1 MAKLKVY
8 AISKKIQDEGEKLL
22 ADIQNIGKELD
33 QYTRVLE
40 ELEMKQLRIVKQQE
54 MEAKRKAEE
63 ERREEEQKRREAE
76 IAEAQK
82 KQEEEQKRAAEEAK
96 KATEEKAK
104 ADKKKADTKKAK
116 ETEKAKPEAGTPKPK
131 ENAPKAEENKESA
144 KSAAPAKKEA
154 QRPAAAARKNA
165 PPRSAD
171 EKPRKYTGVPKK
183 QDNRGGRGRA
193 PSQSRDRRGP
203 RQDVVESFLKKPPVV
218 PEKDEQSTK
227 PGRSY
232 QENQKNKDRRHTK
245 DKWDDK
251 DKVFLNKE
259 QRKRSQYNRRR
270 SSATTAAERKKAI
283 TMGESISVKDLSER
297 IGIAVNDI
305 IKKLM
310 AMGIMAT
317 INNELD
323 YDTAAIIADDF
334 GIAIEKKAVKS
345 YEERLSDEEIHDDE
359 TNQLLR
365 PPIVTVMGHVDHGKT
380 SLLDAIRDANVTGQ
394 EAGGITQH
402 IGAYTVRHKGKDIT
416 FIDTPGHEAFTSMRA
431 RGAQVTDVAILVV
444 AADDGVM
451 PQTVEAINHANAA
464 KVPIII
470 AINKMDLPNANPDR
484 VKQSLSEHNVL
495 VEEWGGET
503 IAVPVSAVKK
513 TGIDTLLEMISLQA
527 EMLELTANPD
537 TKARG
542 TIIEA
547 QLDKGRG
554 PVATI
559 LVQKGTLRVG
569 DSIVAGTAFGR
580 VRAMTDHKGKR
591 IEEAGPSI
599 PVEIQGL
606 SSVPLAGDVIY
617 AVEDDRLAKQVAEER
632 QDNIKIEQG
641 KATSR
646 VSLDDLFNHIKEGDR
661 VDLNIIIKADVQ
673 GSVEAVI
680 QALEKLSNDQVSVQ
694 VKHGGVGAISESDVM
709 LATASD
715 ALIIGFNVRASQ
727 NASDLAERE
736 GVDIRTYRV
745 IYDAIEDVLAAMKG
759 LLAPEFKE
767 VTIGRAE
774 VRAVFKVSGVGT
786 IAGCYVTDGKIAR
799 NADITV
805 VRDGVVVYTGTI
817 HSLKRFKDDAKEV
830 ATGYE
835 CGIGIQNFNDIKE
848 GDILE
853 ASIRQEV
860 K

>member
-1 MAKLKVY
+1 MP
-8 AISKKIQDEGEKLL
+8 
-22 ADIQNIGKELD
+22 
-33 QYTRVLE
+33 T
-40 ELEMKQLRIVKQQE
+40 
-54 MEAKRKAEE
+54 
-63 ERREEEQKRREAE
+63 
-76 IAEAQK
+76 
-82 KQEEEQKRAAEEAK
+82 
-96 KATEEKAK
+96 
-104 ADKKKADTKKAK
+104 
-116 ETEKAKPEAGTPKPK
+116 
-131 ENAPKAEENKESA
+131 AP
-144 KSAAPAKKEA
+144 
-154 QRPAAAARKNA
+154 QRPAYDKKPAPRAA
-165 PPRSAD
+165 S
-171 EKPRKYTGVPKK
+171 EQPRKYTGVPKK
-183 QDNRGGRGRA
+183 QDNRGGRNYG
-193 PSQSRDRRGP
+193 PSSQPRGDRRGP
-203 RQDVVESFLKKPPVV
+203 QRQDVVESFLKKPPVV
-218 PEKDEQSTK
+218 PEKDEQAAK

-259 QRKRSQYNRRR
+259 QRKRSQYNKRRKNV
-270 SSATTAAERKKAI
+270 STAIERKKAI
-283 TMGESISVKDLSER
+283 TMGESISVKELSEK

-310 AMGIMAT
+310 SMGIMAT

-323 YDTAAIIADDF
+323 FETAAIIADDF
-334 GIAIEKKAVKS
+334 GIVIEKKAVKS
-345 YEERLSDEEIHDDE
+345 YEEKLSDEEIHDDE
-359 TNQLLR
+359 SNQIPR

-380 SLLDAIRDANVTGQ
+380 SLLDAIRSANVTQQ

-402 IGAYTVRHKGKDIT
+402 IGAYTVKHGGKDIT

-451 PQTVEAINHANAA
+451 PQTIEAINHAKDA
-464 KVPIII
+464 KVPVIV
-470 AINKMDLPNANPDR
+470 AINKMDLPDANPDR
-484 VKQSLSEHNVL
+484 VKQALAEHNIL
-495 VEEWGGET
+495 VEEWGGDT
-503 IAVPVSAVKK
+503 IAVPVSATKR
-513 TGIDTLLEMISLQA
+513 TGIDTLLEMITLQA
-527 EMLELTANPD
+527 EMLELTANPG

-569 DSIVAGTAFGR
+569 DSIVAGTTFGR
-580 VRAMTDHKGKR
+580 VRAMTDHRGER

-632 QDNIKIEQG
+632 QDIIKIEQN
-641 KATSR
+641 KATSK
-646 VSLDDLFNHIKEGDR
+646 VSLDDLFSHIKEGDR
-661 VDLNIIIKADVQ
+661 VDLNLIIKADVQ
-673 GSVEAVI
+673 GSVEAVT
-680 QALEKLSNDQVSVQ
+680 QALEKLSTDQVNVQ

-709 LATASD
+709 LASTSGS
-715 ALIIGFNVRASQ
+715 LIIGFNVRASV
-727 NASDLAERE
+727 NAGDLAERE
-736 GVDIRTYRV
+736 GIDIRTYRV
-745 IYDAIEDVLAAMKG
+745 IYDAIEDVQAAMKG

-786 IAGCYVTDGKIAR
+786 IAGCYVTDGKITR

-805 VRDGVVVYTGTI
+805 VRDGVVVYTGSI
-817 HSLKRFKDDAKEV
+817 QSLKRFKDDVKEV
-830 ATGYE
+830 NTGYE
-835 CGIGIQNFNDIKE
+835 CGIGVQNFNDIKE

-853 ASIRQEV
+853 ASIQQEV
-860 K
+860 KQ

>member
-22 ADIQNIGKELD
+22 SDIQNIGKELD

-63 ERREEEQKRREAE
+63 ERREEERKQREAE
-76 IAEAQK
+76 MLEAQK
-82 KQEEEQKRAAEEAK
+82 KQEEEQKRAAEAAK
-96 KATEEKAK
+96 KAAEEKAK
-104 ADKKKADTKKAK
+104 ADAEKKKQQEEEQAK
-116 ETEKAKPEAGTPKPK
+116 EAAKVEAPKPK
-131 ENAPKAEENKESA
+131 ETPAAEKPA
-144 KSAAPAKKEA
+144 LKKTAPAAEKK
-154 QRPAAAARKNA
+154 PAARGT
-165 PPRSAD
+165 S
-171 EKPRKYTGVPKK
+171 EQPRKYTGVPKK
-183 QDNRGGRGRA
+183 QDNRGGRGYA
-193 PSQSRDRRGP
+193 PSSQPRGRNNGP
-203 RQDVVESFLKKPPVV
+203 RRDVVESFLKKPPVV
-218 PEKDEQSTK
+218 PEKDEQAAK

-259 QRKRSQYNRRR
+259 RRKRNQSRKRRKNV
-270 SSATTAAERKKAI
+270 STAVERKKAI
-283 TMGESISVKDLSER
+283 TMGESISVKELSEK

-310 AMGIMAT
+310 SMGIMAT

-323 YDTAAIIADDF
+323 FDTAAIIADDF
-334 GIAIEKKAVKS
+334 GISIEKKAVKS

-359 TNQLLR
+359 TNQLPR

-380 SLLDAIRDANVTGQ
+380 SLLDAIRSANVTGQ

-402 IGAYTVRHKGKDIT
+402 IGAYTVKHDGKDIT

-431 RGAQVTDVAILVV
+431 RGAQVTDIAILVV

-451 PQTVEAINHANAA
+451 PQTVEAINHAKDAG
-464 KVPIII
+464 VPMIV
-470 AINKMDLPNANPDR
+470 AVNKIDLPDANPDR
-484 VKQSLSEHNVL
+484 VKQSLAEHNVL
-495 VEEWGGET
+495 VEEWGGDT
-503 IAVPVSAVKK
+503 IAVPVSAVKR
-513 TGIDTLLEMISLQA
+513 TGIDTLLEMITLQS

-580 VRAMTDHKGKR
+580 VRAMIDHRGER
-591 IEEAGPSI
+591 VEEAGPSI

-617 AVEDDRLAKQVAEER
+617 AVADDRLAKQVAEER
-632 QDNIKIEQG
+632 QDNIKIEQN
-641 KATSR
+641 KATSK
-646 VSLDDLFNHIKEGDR
+646 VSLDDLFSHIKEGDR

-673 GSVEAVI
+673 GSVEAVT
-680 QALEKLSNDQVSVQ
+680 QALEKLSTDQVNVQ

-709 LATASD
+709 LATASG
-715 ALIIGFNVRASQ
+715 ALIIGFNVRASA
-727 NASDLAERE
+727 NASDLAEKE
-736 GVDIRTYRV
+736 GIDIRTYRV
-745 IYDAIEDVLAAMKG
+745 IYDAIEDVQAAMKG

-774 VRAVFKVSGVGT
+774 VRAIFKVSGVGT
-786 IAGCYVTDGKIAR
+786 IAGCYVTDGKITR

-805 VRDGVVVYTGTI
+805 VRDGVVVYTGSI
-817 HSLKRFKDDAKEV
+817 QSLKRFKDDVKEV
-830 ATGYE
+830 NTGYE

-853 ASIRQEV
+853 ASIQQEV
-860 K
+860 KQ

>member
-8 AISKKIQDEGEKLL
+8 AISKKIQDEGQKLL
-22 ADIQNIGKELD
+22 GDIQNIGKELD

-54 MEAKRKAEE
+54 LEAKRKAEE
-63 ERREEEQKRREAE
+63 ERREEERKQREAE
-76 IAEAQK
+76 MLEAQK
-82 KQEEEQKRAAEEAK
+82 KQEEEQKRAAEEAAK
-96 KATEEKAK
+96 KAADEKAK
-104 ADKKKADTKKAK
+104 AEAEKKKQLEEQKAK
-116 ETEKAKPEAGTPKPK
+116 AEAAKPK
-131 ENAPKAEENKESA
+131 EEKPAAEKT
-144 KSAAPAKKEA
+144 APAKTA
-154 QRPAAAARKNA
+154 PAAEKKPPAR
-165 PPRSAD
+165 STS
-171 EKPRKYTGVPKK
+171 EQPRKYTGVPKK
-183 QDNRGGRGRA
+183 QDNRGGRGHA
-193 PSQSRDRRGP
+193 PSNQTRGRGNGP
-203 RQDVVESFLKKPPVV
+203 RRDVVESFLKKPPVV
-218 PEKDEQSTK
+218 PEKDEQAAK

-245 DKWDDK
+245 NKWDDK

-259 QRKRSQYNRRR
+259 RRKRNQSRKRRKNV
-270 SSATTAAERKKAI
+270 STAVERKKAI
-283 TMGESISVKDLSER
+283 TMGESISVKELSEK

-323 YDTAAIIADDF
+323 FETAAIIADDF
-334 GIAIEKKAVKS
+334 GISIEKKAVKT
-345 YEERLSDEEIHDDE
+345 YEEKLSDEDIHDDE
-359 TNQLLR
+359 TNQLPR

-380 SLLDAIRDANVTGQ
+380 SLLDAIRSANVTQQ

-402 IGAYTVRHKGKDIT
+402 IGAYTVNHDGKDIT

-451 PQTVEAINHANAA
+451 PQTIEAINHVKDA
-464 KVPIII
+464 KVPMIV
-470 AINKMDLPNANPDR
+470 AINKIDRPDANPDR
-484 VKQSLSEHNVL
+484 VKQALAEHNVL
-495 VEEWGGET
+495 VEEWGGDT
-503 IAVPVSAVKK
+503 IAVPVSATKR
-513 TGIDTLLEMISLQA
+513 TGIDTLLEMITLQA

-580 VRAMTDHKGKR
+580 VRAMTDHRGER
-591 IEEAGPSI
+591 VEEAGPSI

-617 AVEDDRLAKQVAEER
+617 AVADDRLAKQVAEER
-632 QDNIKIEQG
+632 QDNIKIEQN
-641 KATSR
+641 KATSK
-646 VSLDDLFNHIKEGDR
+646 VSLDDLFSHIKEGDR
-661 VDLNIIIKADVQ
+661 VDLNLIIKADVQ
-673 GSVEAVI
+673 GSVEAVT
-680 QALEKLSNDQVSVQ
+680 QALEKLSTDQVNVQ
-694 VKHGGVGAISESDVM
+694 VKHGGGGAISESDVM
-709 LATASD
+709 LATASG
-715 ALIIGFNVRASQ
+715 ALIIGFNVRASA
-727 NASDLAERE
+727 NASDLAEKE
-736 GVDIRTYRV
+736 DIDIRTYRV
-745 IYDAIEDVLAAMKG
+745 IYDAIEDVQAAMKG

-786 IAGCYVTDGKIAR
+786 IAGCYVTDGKITR

-805 VRDGVVVYTGTI
+805 VRDGVVVYTGAVQ
-817 HSLKRFKDDAKEV
+817 SLKRFKDDVKEV
-830 ATGYE
+830 NTGYE

-853 ASIRQEV
+853 ASIQQEV
-860 K
+860 IR